1 MQSNYRLEL
10 TARLFFAGRPQLNR
24 SVSWSMKEL
33 KRSATVA
40 KATMVLQDGTK
51 VTIEGTS
58 EEVAT
63 LLSKVSQG
71 GPVAGSAKTPSG
83 SKTMI
88 KSPAPRKKPVK
99 GPVGH
104 ISALREEGFFKS
116 RQTLPD
122 IQRKLEEQG
131 HIYAQSSLSPA
142 LVRLVRKRE
151 LRRIK
156 EKKGWVY
163 VSG

>member
-1 MQSNYRLEL
+1 M
-10 TARLFFAGRPQLNR
+10 
-24 SVSWSMKEL
+24 
-33 KRSATVA
+33 A
-40 KATMVLQDGTK
+40 KANMILPDGTK
-51 VTIEGTS
+51 VTIEGTA
-58 EEVAT
+58 EEVAS

-71 GPVAGSAKTPSG
+71 GPVVGSGKTPSG
-83 SKTMI
+83 TRAVAKT
-88 KSPAPRKKPVK
+88 STTRKKTIK

-104 ISALREEGFFKS
+104 ISALRDEGFFKS

-131 HIYAQSSLSPA
+131 QIYAQSSLSPA

-163 VSG
+163 VSS

>member
-1 MQSNYRLEL
+1 M
-10 TARLFFAGRPQLNR
+10 
-24 SVSWSMKEL
+24 
-33 KRSATVA
+33 A

-51 VTIEGTS
+51 VTIEGTP
-58 EEVAT
+58 EEVAI
-63 LLSKVSQG
+63 LLGKVSPTSATIG
-71 GPVAGSAKTPSG
+71 GGKTSTRSTAQRMSSAP
-83 SKTMI
+83 
-88 KSPAPRKKPVK
+88 KKKQVK

-104 ISALREEGFFKS
+104 ISVLREEGFFKS

-163 VSG
+163 VSN

>member
-1 MQSNYRLEL
+1 M
-10 TARLFFAGRPQLNR
+10 
-24 SVSWSMKEL
+24 
-33 KRSATVA
+33 A
-40 KATMVLQDGTK
+40 KATMILPDGTK
-51 VTIEGTS
+51 VTIDGTA

-63 LLSKVSQG
+63 LLKRVSQG
-71 GPVAGSAKTPSG
+71 GPVAGSGKTPSG
-83 SKTMI
+83 ARAVTKT
-88 KSPAPRKKPVK
+88 PAARKKAIK

-104 ISALREEGFFKS
+104 ISALRDEGFFKS

-131 HIYAQSSLSPA
+131 QIYAQSSLSPA
-142 LVRLVRKRE
+142 LVRLVRKHE

-163 VSG
+163 VSS

>member
-1 MQSNYRLEL
+1 M
-10 TARLFFAGRPQLNR
+10 
-24 SVSWSMKEL
+24 
-33 KRSATVA
+33 A
-40 KATMVLQDGTK
+40 KAIMVLPDGTK
-51 VTIEGTS
+51 VTIEGTP

-63 LLSKVSQG
+63 LLSRVSQG
-71 GPVAGSAKTPSG
+71 GAVASSGKTPSG
-83 SKTMI
+83 TRAVAKT
-88 KSPAPRKKPVK
+88 SAARKKTVK

-104 ISALREEGFFKS
+104 ISSLRDEGFFKS

-131 HIYAQSSLSPA
+131 QIYAQSSLSPA

-163 VSG
+163 VSS